1 MKKADNFDPS
11 KWLIENKITTQSKLN
26 EDSISNFEIGDKFK
40 VTKSPDSK
48 IMQYLKSAISAFY
61 DRKIQPQVGDVFEV
75 LPNEFKEFEGKEYTL
90 KNINRPEEF
99 IKVLGPIADEAIVSM
114 PKKWVDA
121 LYSKGYFTKVN

>member
-1 MKKADNFDPS
+1 MKKADNFDAS
-11 KWLIENKITTQSKLN
+11 KWLVENKITTQSRLN
-26 EDSISNFEIGDKFK
+26 EDSMSNFEIGDKFK

-48 IMQYLKSAISAFY
+48 MMQYLKSAVSAFY
-61 DRKIQPQVGDVFEV
+61 DRKIQRLIRDILEV

-99 IKVLGPIADEAIVSM
+99 LKALGPIADEAIVSM

>member
-1 MKKADNFDPS
+1 MDNFDL
-11 KWLIENKITTQSKLN
+11 KKYLVENKVTTQSRLN
-26 EDSISNFEIGDKFK
+26 EDESNFEIGDKFK

-75 LPNEFKEFEGKEYTL
+75 LPNESKDFEGKEYTL

-99 IKVLGPIADEAIVSM
+99 IKALGPIADEAIVSM

>member
-1 MKKADNFDPS
+1 MKKADKFDAS
-11 KWLIENKITTQSKLN
+11 KWLIENKITTQSRLN
-26 EDSISNFEIGDKFK
+26 EDENNFEIGDKFK

-48 IMQYLKSAISAFY
+48 IMQYLKSAFSAFY
-61 DRKIQPQVGDVFEV
+61 DIKIQPQLGDIFEV
-75 LPNEFKEFEGKEYTL
+75 LPNEFEGKEYTL

-99 IKVLGPIADEAIVSM
+99 IKALGPVAEEAIVSM

>member
-1 MKKADNFDPS
+1 MDNFDL
-11 KWLIENKITTQSKLN
+11 KKYLVENKATFNSRLN
-26 EDSISNFEIGDKFK
+26 EDESNFEIGDKFK

-48 IMQYLKSAISAFY
+48 IMQYLKSAVSAFY

-99 IKVLGPIADEAIVSM
+99 IKALGPIADEAIVSM

>member
-1 MKKADNFDPS
+1 MKKADNFDA
-11 KWLIENKITTQSKLN
+11 KQWLVENKITFQSRLN
-26 EDSISNFEIGDKFK
+26 EEESNFEIGDKFK

-48 IMQYLKSAISAFY
+48 IMQYLKSAFSAFY
-61 DRKIQPQVGDVFEV
+61 DKKIQPQLGDIFEV

-99 IKVLGPIADEAIVSM
+99 IKALGPDAEEAIVSM

>member
-1 MKKADNFDPS
+1 MDNFDL
-11 KWLIENKITTQSKLN
+11 KKYLVENKATFNSRLN
-26 EDSISNFEIGDKFK
+26 EEESNFEIGDKFK

-48 IMQYLKSAISAFY
+48 IMQYLKSAVSAFY

-99 IKVLGPIADEAIVSM
+99 IKALGPMADEAIVSM